1 MSDTNEELKNL
12 TPEQKEDILKQVNT
26 EVTSLKDIENKT
38 GKQIALPDAEKMV
51 SMASMSLLR
60 CRKRAKELMLGMKKR
75 ELVRAVTAF
84 LDLPQDGLPVY
95 LKSDAEKLLFA
106 TGQRA
111 ISDRYIIVYHH
122 TMKLVAEERL
132 KKLQEEQAKKE
143 ENNGETAVQETK

>member
-1 MSDTNEELKNL
+1 MEDLKNL
-12 TPEQKEDILKQVNT
+12 SQEQKEKILKEVNT
-26 EVTSLKDIENKT
+26 EVTSIKDMEQKT
-38 GKQIALPDAEKMV
+38 GQQIVVPDAEKLVM
-51 SMASMSLLR
+51 MASTSLVR
-60 CRKRAKELMLGMKKR
+60 CRKRAKELMMKMSKR

-95 LKSDAEKLLFA
+95 LKTEDEKLLFA

-132 KKLQEEQAKKE
+132 RKLEQEQADKE
-143 ENNGETAVQETK
+143 QNNDETSVQETK

>member
-1 MSDTNEELKNL
+1 MTELKEDLQNL
-12 TPEQKEDILKQVNT
+12 SPETKEKILQEVNT
-26 EVTSLKDIENKT
+26 EVTSIKDMEQKS
-38 GKQIALPDAEKMV
+38 GKQITVPDAEKLV
-51 SMASMSLLR
+51 AMASMSLVR
-60 CRKRAKELMLGMKKR
+60 CRKRAKELMMDMSKR

-132 KKLQEEQAKKE
+132 KKLQEEQAKKD